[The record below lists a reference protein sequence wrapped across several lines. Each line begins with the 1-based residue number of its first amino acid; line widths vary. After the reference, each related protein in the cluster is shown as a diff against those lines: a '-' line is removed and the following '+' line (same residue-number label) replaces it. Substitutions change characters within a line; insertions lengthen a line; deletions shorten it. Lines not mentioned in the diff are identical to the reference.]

1 MLLGLLGRE
10 RCSMLRKLWKNEG
23 SALVFVVLLMLI
35 LSILGLSLLSTALA
49 NTKIAVHQENSM
61 KAYFLA
67 R

>member
-1 MLLGLLGRE
+1 
-10 RCSMLRKLWKNEG
+10 MLRKLWKNEG